1 MPLFNNRIASP
12 LVGEAEFQHEE
23 RVLEIQVRGNLRTSC
38 IFRPLTR
45 ICSSLRSHNCGLS
58 PSLCY
63 GSRLTQLVPRW
74 FALLLKGRG
83 YSYVG
88 SLYSS
93 RGEGVSGTLLRRQ
106 YDYYVALRLSDNDK
120 SYHPPL
126 KFLLNFIHKTLKSCN
141 LL

>member
-23 RVLEIQVRGNLRTSC
+23 RVLEIQVRGSLRTSC

-58 PSLCY
+58 
-63 GSRLTQLVPRW
+63 
-74 FALLLKGRG
+74 LKGRG

-93 RGEGVSGTLLRRQ
+93 RGEGVLGILLRRQ
-106 YDYYVALRLSDNDK
+106 YDYYVASLTRRPAENPPRNDRPKLNVLPCLRHPRNDILLSGANPRHVL
-120 SYHPPL
+120 S
-126 KFLLNFIHKTLKSCN
+126 T
-141 LL
+141 